1 MAFRGGRAAGR
12 ITRSARWG
20 GLRIEPYDPNARD
33 ADGDG
38 IVQEGTAWERPAG
51 TLVLDSAGR
60 EIAQGQESAFRPRG
74 LRIVQRDNLFG
85 RGYTDVPY
93 TPTYEAGA
101 EQEVSGTAT
110 ALSEHGGRS
119 LREQGLPSIRDIVT
133 PPQVEPTEEPIASEE
148 VALPEPF
155 TREEVNEFVENMNI
169 VLDTAEEIAE
179 EQADEREAVVQDRAE
194 LPYIV
199 GVPGAKKKGDRP
211 TTSVPASGIYVSLFN
226 ETQKIRRAIRA
237 ALGRD
242 QDSERRAELEDV
254 VDNLNSVVGR
264 GVQDAFEAYEDK
276 QVLVA
281 VRKSTLSKILKSGRL
296 KSQHEVGSSSAALQP
311 EVRLDV
317 EETQL
322 GVPRDIDVKKRPIYG
337 WVRAQRRSNGEEE
350 EVSDIGTGVY
360 GDINLRM
367 RSDVKSRTTL
377 TMGDSVGEGRHGVPM
392 LSRQRKDVVKG
403 WFEAMTDIQRE
414 ISLSS
419 KRTEDYEHGQ
429 WLLEAV
435 GGGAFPAEVRSRIA
449 QRILREH
456 PELREFVGDI
466 PDFRGAGYGH
476 YVEAQIHGGLDVE
489 DIEAIELPDDVDA
502 EYRSEIEQ
510 MAEPLGIRV
519 GTRRELDERVPVEQ
533 VAEEVPEPEVVPET
547 VEEVAERTEKVK
559 AKNKRILD
567 RIKSVGG
574 SWARI
579 DQKFKDTLAKGGR
592 AIGFGA
598 YTPDE
603 LFALRRESQKRAL
616 EPLLFVIR
624 NRRAPTVEDGFDQT
638 QVNKFANIDIWLD
651 GIDSMDEDFRNH
663 LAETDIEDLLD
674 ETEGYAREY
683 FKNLEKRVRIRV
695 PLGRLKSMLKD
706 GRYKTTHEV
715 GSLRSGPE
723 VRARLETQFG
733 LPLDAPADLRPASG
747 YVHHL
752 DSIAEAEKQY
762 KEKTGREV
770 TEFSELDELEG
781 SLDSYGDIELVL
793 DDAVAGRTAVDLGD
807 SLNVGA
813 FPAALDSNDPAEMGN
828 SILRIG
834 NALADET
841 LDRVLNFLRAG
852 REGSLW
858 KARSKTPWWKISR
871 DREEVVLGGGNL
883 HYNEALI
890 AGSFDVDEIAEV
902 RIHERATEVGK
913 DLHLVTEPIL
923 GFENGQR
930 LMESLT
936 DEFFSREALL
946 SAGLTE
952 EEVNYL
958 FENGLLDHVRP
969 ETFSSFKS
977 WPASKRIGLL
987 LRHRKAKEIEQ
998 MLREAGIKNIKHLD
1012 SSGLNP
1018 MDVASFGEAA
1028 ALGDTVEDIRIAKI
1042 REEIVQE
1049 LRKAAEKHRN
1059 PAPESATSTLARN
1072 IG

>member
-60 EIAQGQESAFRPRG
+60 EISEGQESAFRPRG

-93 TPTYEAGA
+93 TPTYEAGS

-110 ALSEHGGRS
+110 ALSEHGSRS
-119 LREQGLPSIRDIVT
+119 LREQGIPSIRDIVT

-148 VALPEPF
+148 VALPEPS

-169 VLDTAEEIAE
+169 ALDAAEDLAE

-276 QVLVA
+276 EVLVA

-350 EVSDIGTGVY
+350 EVSDIGTSVY
-360 GDINLRM
+360 GDINLRIKP
-367 RSDVKSRTTL
+367 DVKSRTTL

-489 DIEAIELPDDVDA
+489 DIEAIELPDDVDS

-519 GTRRELDERVPVEQ
+519 GTRRELDEGVSVEQ
-533 VAEEVPEPEVVPET
+533 AVEEVPELEVIPET

-579 DQKFKDTLAKGGR
+579 DQKFKDAVAKGR
-592 AIGFGA
+592 RLHVFNPL
-598 YTPDE
+598 TPDE
-603 LFALRRESQKRAL
+603 LTYYRRLSNKRDL
-616 EPLLFVIR
+616 EPIIFILR
-624 NRRAPTVEDGFDQT
+624 NGRAPTVEDGFDEG
-638 QVNKFANIDIWLD
+638 QVKSFERIDLWLEMFD
-651 GIDSMDEDFRNH
+651 SIDENLRKH
-663 LAETDIEDLLD
+663 LVETDIEDLLD
-674 ETEGYAREY
+674 EIEGYAREY
-683 FKNLEKRVRIRV
+683 FKKLDKKVRIRV
-695 PLGRLKSMLKD
+695 PLGRLGEMLTD
-706 GRYKTTHEV
+706 GRYKTTHETFSKHS
-715 GSLRSGPE
+715 GADARSE
-723 VRARLETQFG
+723 LETQFG
-733 LPLDAPADLRPASG
+733 LPLDAPADVRPASG
-747 YVHHL
+747 YVHHE
-752 DSIAEAEKQY
+752 DSVAEAARRY
-762 KEKTGREV
+762 KEETGTDM
-770 TEFSELDELEG
+770 TEFTELGELEG
-781 SLDSYGDIELVL
+781 SLDSYGDIEIVL
-793 DDAVAGRTAVDLGD
+793 DDAVAGRTAVTLGD
-807 SLNVGA
+807 SLNIGA
-813 FPAALDSNDPAEMGN
+813 HPASLDSDDQDEMAN
-828 SILRIG
+828 AVLHSG
-834 NALADET
+834 NALAGDGIN
-841 LDRVLNFLRAG
+841 RILNFLRAG

-858 KARSKTPWWKISR
+858 KARSRMPWWRSKG
-871 DREEVVLGGGNL
+871 REEEIALERSF

-902 RIHERATEVGK
+902 RIHERAAEVGE

-969 ETFSSFKS
+969 NTFSSVKS
-977 WPASKRIGLL
+977 WPASKRIRLL

-998 MLREAGIKNIKHLD
+998 MLRDAGIKNIKHLD
-1012 SSGLNP
+1012 RSGLNP